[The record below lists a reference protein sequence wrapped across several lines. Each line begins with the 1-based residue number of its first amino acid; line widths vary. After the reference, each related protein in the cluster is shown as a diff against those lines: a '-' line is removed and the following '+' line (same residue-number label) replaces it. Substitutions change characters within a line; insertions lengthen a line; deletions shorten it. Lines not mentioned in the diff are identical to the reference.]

1 MNNKIKIIVC
11 VLIFAVGL
19 SVLLYPAVS
28 NYVHQKHQ
36 LGVIE
41 DYRKQAEKMSQEEID
56 ALMSDA
62 REYNALLAER
72 AINGST
78 LIASSDL
85 EYENLLNISDDVM
98 AYITIPVCDIRLP
111 IRHGCGEDVL
121 QKSAGHIPESSLP
134 IGGENTHAVITAHR
148 GLPSAKLFTNI
159 DSLKEG
165 DLFFIHGVDETL
177 AYKVDQIKVV
187 LPDDISYLH
196 ITPGKDYVTL
206 VTCTPYGINTHRL
219 IVRGERTEYIRE
231 VEEEQVA
238 DAKKKYNKTVILYVI
253 GIIAAILVMLIV
265 YLIRKRLIKQK
276 L

>member
-78 LIASSDL
+78 LIASP
-85 EYENLLNISDDVM
+85 ECRK
-98 AYITIPVCDIRLP
+98 AFLP
-111 IRHGCGEDVL
+111 QDCSEF
-121 QKSAGHIPESSLP
+121 P
-134 IGGENTHAVITAHR
+134 
-148 GLPSAKLFTNI
+148 
-159 DSLKEG
+159 
-165 DLFFIHGVDETL
+165 
-177 AYKVDQIKVV
+177 
-187 LPDDISYLH
+187 
-196 ITPGKDYVTL
+196 
-206 VTCTPYGINTHRL
+206 
-219 IVRGERTEYIRE
+219 
-231 VEEEQVA
+231 
-238 DAKKKYNKTVILYVI
+238 
-253 GIIAAILVMLIV
+253 
-265 YLIRKRLIKQK
+265 
-276 L
+276 

>member
-1 MNNKIKIIVC
+1 MKNKTKIIVC
-11 VLIFAVGL
+11 ILIFAVGL

-36 LGVIE
+36 MGVIE

-56 ALMSDA
+56 VLMSDA
-62 REYNALLAER
+62 REYNALLADR
-72 AINGST
+72 AINGSA
-78 LIASSDL
+78 LISSSDL

-165 DLFFIHGVDETL
+165 DLFFIHGLDETL
-177 AYKVDQIKVV
+177 AYKVDRINVV
-187 LPDDISYLH
+187 LPDDTNDLK

-206 VTCTPYGINTHRL
+206 LTCTPYGINTHRL
-219 IVRGERTEYIRE
+219 LVRGERTKYIPE
-231 VEEEQVA
+231 VEEDQVVNA
-238 DAKKKYNKTVILYVI
+238 QKKHNKMVLLYAI
-253 GIIAAILVMLIV
+253 GIIAAILVMLII
-265 YLIRKRLIKQK
+265 YFIRKRQIKKK